1 MLLSFVC
8 KALLSASALTLLLAT
23 SGYAAALRPLGDK
36 APKVQSALPG
46 PSSIT
51 AAQAEAM
58 SVAQAEA
65 WDTACR
71 EMRIA
76 CKGPS
81 ALPPPQV
88 AYGLLPSAFGMY
100 QLGARTVLLDIRII
114 GQPFA
119 FVVMVHEMVHY
130 LQYRVLDENMSKCD
144 AEEQAFRIGFKAA
157 LDRNIVDPR
166 IKTWTEIRYIYGC
179 GTSPPVI
186 WRKAL

>member
-8 KALLSASALTLLLAT
+8 KALLALLLVT
-23 SGYAAALRPLGDK
+23 SGAQVGA
-36 APKVQSALPG
+36 QSALPG

-58 SVAQAEA
+58 SVEQAEA

-71 EMRIA
+71 EMRIR
-76 CKGPS
+76 CKDF
-81 ALPPPQV
+81 PPPQV

-130 LQYRVLDENMSKCD
+130 LQYRVLDQNMSKCD
-144 AEEQAFRIGFKAA
+144 AEEQAFRIGFKTA

-186 WRKAL
+186 WRKEAPL